1 MNDYKIEKQEPEE
14 LTDKDFLLEREQHFK
29 RKTSMVDDLVWR
41 YLNMNYKRKWGAYL
55 KENDMNFAS
64 MNIFKRG
71 IKRIM

>member
-1 MNDYKIEKQEPEE
+1 LGVLNNNLRGEKMDE
-14 LTDKDFLLEREQHFK
+14 LEFLK
-29 RKTSMVDDLVWR
+29 RRNNKRKLKTSMTDDLVWR

>member
-1 MNDYKIEKQEPEE
+1 MDE
-14 LTDKDFLLEREQHFK
+14 LEFLKRRNNKKKLE
-29 RKTSMVDDLVWR
+29 TSMTDDLVWR

>member
-1 MNDYKIEKQEPEE
+1 VGVLINNLRGEKMDE
-14 LTDKDFLLEREQHFK
+14 LEFLKQRNNKKKLE
-29 RKTSMVDDLVWR
+29 TSMTDDLVWR

>member
-1 MNDYKIEKQEPEE
+1 MDE
-14 LTDKDFLLEREQHFK
+14 LEFLKRRNNKKKLE
-29 RKTSMVDDLVWR
+29 TSMTDDLVWR

-55 KENDMNFAS
+55 KENDMNFAA

>member
-1 MNDYKIEKQEPEE
+1 MGVLIHNLRGEKMDE
-14 LTDKDFLLEREQHFK
+14 LEFLKRRNNKKKLE
-29 RKTSMVDDLVWR
+29 TSMTDDLVWR